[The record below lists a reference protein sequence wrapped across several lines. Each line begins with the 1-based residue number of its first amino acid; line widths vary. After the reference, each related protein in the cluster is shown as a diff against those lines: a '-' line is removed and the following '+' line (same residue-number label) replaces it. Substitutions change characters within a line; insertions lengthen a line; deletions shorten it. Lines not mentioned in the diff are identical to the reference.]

1 MRMRRFVVA
10 VGAAA
15 LCVAAVVAAEDALT
29 ALGVRPNEAKASLF
43 EVLGKGSMYDNNA
56 AKTAFLKAATAE
68 ARVALVTGALA
79 WAKEYTESPEF
90 AKRFATERNQSEPRL
105 SGRRTWTA
113 EEDLNRRQAFFEQR
127 IATEKK
133 KLEEPPSPRQ
143 TPEQQQAARKWSED
157 LIKRTETELARY
169 KDPVARAEMRKPLEV
184 EEKEVNEAHAKWEE
198 NYPADYRVVVAK
210 RLRDFLALSAT
221 VDFGAKL
228 VPCKNSWQHHSCF
241 VDPAYEKKSEQ
252 WKRLYRAG
260 KPAVDA
266 ARTFATNWLSEIE
279 KK

>member
-1 MRMRRFVVA
+1 MRMRGLVA
-10 VGAAA
+10 VVGVSAV
-15 LCVAAVVAAEDALT
+15 CVATLIAQDVLT
-29 ALGVRPNEAKASLF
+29 TLGVRPNEAKASLF
-43 EVLGKGSMYDNNA
+43 EVLGKGSMYDNA

-68 ARVALVTGALA
+68 ARVALVNGALT

-90 AKRFATERNQSEPRL
+90 AKRYATTRTQSEPRL

-113 EEDLNRRQAFFEQR
+113 EEEISRRQAFLDQR
-127 IATEKK
+127 IANEKK
-133 KLEEPPSPRQ
+133 RLDEPPSPRQ
-143 TPEQQQAARKWSED
+143 TPEQQQAQRKSTED
-157 LIKRTETELARY
+157 RIKAMETDRARY
-169 KDPVARAEMRKPLEV
+169 TDSVARADMRKPFEA
-184 EEKEVNEAHAKWEE
+184 EEKEVKEAHAKWEE
-198 NYPADYRVVVAK
+198 NYPPDYRVVVAK
-210 RLRDFLALSAT
+210 RLRDFLALSGT

-241 VDPAYEKKSEQ
+241 ADPAYEKKSQE

-266 ARTFATNWLSEIE
+266 ARTFATNWLGELE

>member
-1 MRMRRFVVA
+1 MRLRTLAIVVG
-10 VGAAA
+10 GAAICTVA
-15 LCVAAVVAAEDALT
+15 LAAEDVLAT
-29 ALGVRPNEAKASLF
+29 LGLRPNEAQASLF
-43 EVLGKGSMYDNNA
+43 QVLGTGRMYDNA
-56 AKTAFLKAATAE
+56 AKATFVKATTE
-68 ARVALVTGALA
+68 ARVALVQGALA
-79 WAKEYTESPEF
+79 WAKQYTESPEF
-90 AKRFATERNQSEPRL
+90 AKRYATTRTQGEPRL

-113 EEDLNRRQAFFEQR
+113 EEELNKKQAFFEQR
-127 IATEKK
+127 IANEKK
-133 KLEEPPSPRQ
+133 RLDEPPSPRQ

-169 KDPVARAEMRKPLEV
+169 KDPVARAEMRKPYEA
-184 EEKEVNEAHAKWEE
+184 EEKEVKEAHARWEE

-210 RLRDFLALSAT
+210 RLRDFLALSET

-241 VDPAYEKKSEQ
+241 ADPTYEKKSEE